1 MKKYLS
7 GAIVG
12 ALAAGAILGAG
23 PVRAD
28 VPGNP
33 SPWDYTGDVAVTVPI
48 FGTLKFV
55 GENEWRQ
62 NYGGIKGPRG
72 ADRSGPK
79 GHERPSG

>member
-1 MKKYLS
+1 MKMYLS

-12 ALAAGAILGAG
+12 ALVAGAILGAG
-23 PVRAD
+23 PAQAD
-28 VPGNP
+28 VPNNP
-33 SPWDYTGDVAVTVPI
+33 SPWDFTGDVAIKLPF
-48 FGTLKFV
+48 FGSLKFV

-79 GHERPSG
+79 SHGRPGG